1 MSGGAVKGA
10 SGDARGTVRLVLT
23 SAAEA
28 SRAAIALRSRW
39 SVLVMDG
46 NLVGTS
52 LPAAD
57 VAVVDLPSLLQ
68 LSFPTVPYPLIVI
81 CSAEELDALGGV
93 GFADD
98 VLVQPWYEDEL
109 RFRVERLAPGRRR
122 RIGGVELLWA
132 PNTVSLSWSDKRSL
146 VSFSHRLYTLFDLL
160 ARRLN
165 APVPRDV
172 ICRILDPTAGCEASR
187 SVDMAISRLRQS
199 LAILAD
205 ASPITLEL
213 RACRGVGYSLHAD
226 NIPLVDKS

>member
-1 MSGGAVKGA
+1 MSGGAVEGA
-10 SGDARGTVRLVLT
+10 SGDARGTVRLILT
-23 SAAEA
+23 SSAEA

-46 NLVGTS
+46 SSVGSS
-52 LPAAD
+52 LPGAD
-57 VAVVDLPSLLQ
+57 VAVIDLPSLLQ

-98 VLVQPWYEDEL
+98 VLVQPWHEEEL

-122 RIGGVELLWA
+122 RIGAAELRWSPTA
-132 PNTVSLSWSDKRSL
+132 VWLSWSDGSSL
-146 VSFSHRLYTLFDLL
+146 VSLSQRLYSLFDLL

-165 APVPRDV
+165 APVPREV
-172 ICRILDPTAGCEASR
+172 ICRILDPTAGCEESR

-199 LAILAD
+199 LAILAN

-213 RACRGVGYSLHAD
+213 RA
-226 NIPLVDKS
+226 